1 MKVLVQRVTSAAVE
15 VKQQIVG
22 KIAKGF
28 LLFIGVQKG
37 DTPQQADYLAKKVA
51 NLRIFEDNDGKMN
64 LSIQDVGGEILAI
77 SQFTL
82 AGDTSRGNRPGFE
95 TAARP
100 EEAKPLYEYFVQQL
114 NSSQFIFIFTNITG
128 SGTSNTFFILFVLFD
143 NCFIVE
149 FPLPFL
155 LFWGNRI
162 LL

>member
-37 DTPQQADYLAKKVA
+37 DTQQQAAYLAKKVA
-51 NLRIFEDNDGKMN
+51 NLRIFEDSDGKMN

-95 TAARP
+95 TAACP
-100 EEAKPLYEYFVQQL
+100 EEAKHLYEYFVQQL
-114 NSSQFIFIFTNITG
+114 NSHNLKVETGIFQAEMLVSLVNDGPCT
-128 SGTSNTFFILFVLFD
+128 FIL
-143 NCFIVE
+143 E
-149 FPLPFL
+149 K
-155 LFWGNRI
+155 
-162 LL
+162 

>member
-37 DTPQQADYLAKKVA
+37 DTPQQAEYLAKKVA
-51 NLRIFEDNDGKMN
+51 NLRIFEDDDGKMN
-64 LSIQDVGGEILAI
+64 LSIQDIGGEILAI

-100 EEAKPLYEYFVQQL
+100 DVAQPLYEYFVKCL
-114 NSSQFIFIFTNITG
+114 KDLGLIVETGIFQAEMKVSLVNDGPCT
-128 SGTSNTFFILFVLFD
+128 FIL
-143 NCFIVE
+143 E
-149 FPLPFL
+149 K
-155 LFWGNRI
+155 
-162 LL
+162 